1 MEIEQITK
9 FDFDRDADRLNLVR
23 QVAAMINSGGG
34 RIVLGAARHGEATG
48 LHPEKAALIERAVVA
63 ELVDRY
69 LRPDRVEL
77 TVERSTTAGGGV
89 VVELGI
95 VGAAEPPVVL
105 ASAGTYL
112 DRSDQEQTVF
122 GAYTVYVRHNGRT
135 QLARRPDFVRWRSE
149 AVDEVRR
156 QVYERLALVVEAP
169 QGATVRILT
178 NDEVH
183 DPPSYFLSR
192 STDLFR
198 LRSDRL
204 LSGQDLVQLWLSRA
218 TLRLDDTASELVVQ
232 SALRKRATLY
242 PWLAVL
248 PLSDEQIRRF
258 LFGAVTMK
266 DRDKSDA
273 ARAMLLVCALYFD
286 EGDYSALAAAVAQ
299 SSYAH
304 MREAVEAMPDIDA
317 ARRQLGNERA
327 VGRGERA
334 GAGDEPDHELL
345 ARIDDL
351 VAAQGAGSRRLPAL
365 GLELLERK
373 LSRRPARL

>member
-1 MEIEQITK
+1 MVLDGRYVIEQCATSMRPLGGNVRMDQERRARPSLGRRIA
-9 FDFDRDADRLNLVR
+9 RGESLIAPLGVCLVGIL
-23 QVAAMINSGGG
+23 VA
-34 RIVLGAARHGEATG
+34 VLGA
-48 LHPEKAALIERAVVA
+48 VA
-63 ELVDRY
+63 WW
-69 LRPDRVEL
+69 
-77 TVERSTTAGGGV
+77 
-89 VVELGI
+89 
-95 VGAAEPPVVL
+95 
-105 ASAGTYL
+105 
-112 DRSDQEQTVF
+112 
-122 GAYTVYVRHNGRT
+122 NGRT

-169 QGATVRILT
+169 RCATVRILT

-198 LRSDRL
+198 LQPDRL
-204 LSGQDLVQLWLSRA
+204 LSSQDLVQLWLSRA
-218 TLRLDDTASELVVQ
+218 TLRFDDTASELVVQ

-304 MREAVEAMPDIDA
+304 MREAVEAMPDIGA
-317 ARRQLGNERA
+317 ARRQLENERA